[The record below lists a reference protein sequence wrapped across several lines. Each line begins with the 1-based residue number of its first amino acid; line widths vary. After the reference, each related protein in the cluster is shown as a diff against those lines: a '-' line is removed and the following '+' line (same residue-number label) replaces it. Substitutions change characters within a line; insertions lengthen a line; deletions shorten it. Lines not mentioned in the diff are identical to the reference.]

1 MIKYDITIFIND
13 GSKAILN
20 VQYEKDYDLRRDV
33 TNIGVNGFLQKIE
46 NKFQYFPPHKI
57 DKIEVEESKLLI

>member
-1 MIKYDITIFIND
+1 MNYIITVFIND
-13 GSKAILN
+13 GSKAMLK

-33 TNIGVNGFLQKIE
+33 TNIGVNGLLQKLE

-57 DKIEVEESKLLI
+57 DKIEVEEAEITQI